1 MNEPMVIKCN
11 RMFSDEELEE
21 LRQKWNNQVAA
32 NEVVVLP
39 TGFELARKMGHW
51 KRISP
56 AKIYECSECGQN
68 VMTDNIDCYKFCHCC
83 GAKMKGE

>member
-39 TGFELARKMGHW
+39 SGFEFAKNEEMYEIYKLFKGMSPKMQSVI
-51 KRISP
+51 KEIME
-56 AKIYECSECGQN
+56 IEQ
-68 VMTDNIDCYKFCHCC
+68 T
-83 GAKMKGE
+83 KGE

>member
-32 NEVVVLP
+32 NEVVILP
-39 TGFELARKMGHW
+39 AGFEFAKNEEMYEIYKLFKGMSPKMQSVI
-51 KRISP
+51 KEIME
-56 AKIYECSECGQN
+56 IEQ
-68 VMTDNIDCYKFCHCC
+68 
-83 GAKMKGE
+83 KGEQE